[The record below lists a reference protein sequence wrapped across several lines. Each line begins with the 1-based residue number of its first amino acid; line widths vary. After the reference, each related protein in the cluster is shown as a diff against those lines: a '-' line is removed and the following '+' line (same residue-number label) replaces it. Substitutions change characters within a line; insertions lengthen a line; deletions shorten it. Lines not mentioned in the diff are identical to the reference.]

1 MPVTL
6 AREAVFTVIDF
17 ETTGSVPGWPVEPWQ
32 IGMVRMR
39 NGKVVPEEAFD
50 AYLRIAPDRPFNP
63 RAPGRH
69 AALRDTLAASPTAQ
83 ELWPELLPW
92 FRVNA
97 VVAHNIGTERS
108 QLAAIAPM
116 HRIGPWI
123 DTLTLVRKSFPQ
135 LASKALGDVLQA
147 FGLVSRVDALCPGRA
162 VHDALYDAIGC
173 AVLLEYFLAFPGWER
188 LAVENLVT
196 NR

>member
-1 MPVTL
+1 MLVTL
-6 AREAVFTVIDF
+6 ARDAVFTVIDF

-39 NGKVVPEEAFD
+39 GGKVVPDETFD
-50 AYLRIAPDRPFNP
+50 AYLRVAPDRPFNP

-69 AALRDTLAASPTAQ
+69 ALLRETLAGSPSAA
-83 ELWPELLPW
+83 ELWPELAPW

-108 QLAAIAPM
+108 QLSAIAPM

-123 DTLTLVRKSFPQ
+123 DTLTLVRKSFPR
-135 LASKALGDVLQA
+135 LASKALGDVLDA
-147 FGLVSRVDALCPGRA
+147 FGLVARVDALCPGRT
-162 VHDALYDAIGC
+162 VHDALYDAVGC
-173 AVLLEYFLAFPGWER
+173 AVLLESFLALPGWER
-188 LAVENLVT
+188 LAFENLVT